1 MADPVATPAS
11 MAAPAPCCMPSAC
24 ASCPCAD
31 RLARVERT
39 VGRLRLWL
47 LVALG
52 VLILLIGIGIGADG
66 ARRDAMHR
74 AEAAHA
80 MPHAMP
86 LPPQGPMGSGPH
98 GAAPMGPQGP
108 GPMGQRQ
115 DGRGPDA
122 RPGRDAP
129 RDGRR

>member
-1 MADPVATPAS
+1 M
-11 MAAPAPCCMPSAC
+11 
-24 ASCPCAD
+24 
-31 RLARVERT
+31 
-39 VGRLRLWL
+39 GRLRLWL

-86 LPPQGPMGSGPH
+86 LPPQGPMGP
-98 GAAPMGPQGP
+98 
-108 GPMGQRQ
+108 RQ